1 MKHNLNY
8 YYPNIN
14 PKSHSITSYSF
25 ESKHEI
31 KENYVNFQPTL
42 QRCILQNGWVDI
54 EDGWLYYLGSVM
66 KSYIKQISKLFDYN
80 SIKVVKRFK
89 TFFHHKKKY
98 RRFLDVSTVC
108 RQLVNKLN
116 SSKYKLVSAKPNRG
130 INEIGSRG
138 LKWIFDFD
146 FDAGW
151 FTIIFSVKRCRE
163 ISVICQT
170 PPFIHSSIHSKKKE

>member
-1 MKHNLNY
+1 M
-8 YYPNIN
+8 
-14 PKSHSITSYSF
+14 
-25 ESKHEI
+25 
-31 KENYVNFQPTL
+31 QC
-42 QRCILQNGWVDI
+42 CILQNGWVDI